1 MTIEDQ
7 VHFHIFILSSKFD
20 IFHFSS
26 INYKS
31 IAERIKE
38 KRILKRA
45 WQNSWFCPINKEK
58 EKPTNNQYQR

>member
-45 WQNSWFCPINKEK
+45 CQNS
-58 EKPTNNQYQR
+58 